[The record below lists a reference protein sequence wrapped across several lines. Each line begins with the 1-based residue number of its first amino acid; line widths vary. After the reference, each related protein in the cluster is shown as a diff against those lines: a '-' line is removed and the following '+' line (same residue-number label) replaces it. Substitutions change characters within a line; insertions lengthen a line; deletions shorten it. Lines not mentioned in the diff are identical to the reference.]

1 MQVFR
6 YQMEEMKKLKPLV
19 VRITQCVFI
28 LTSVLMNKSL
38 AQNHTIDS
46 LKALLHNSSHPH
58 KSEILV
64 KLVYEHFDDGD
75 INKVLEYT
83 NDGIQVAKFSGDTL
97 SLVKMVRLRAR
108 AFRKL
113 NKIDSSLNL
122 LEKILPVA
130 KRNNYVEEIKF
141 ILNGLAMSYTVQAFY
156 DRALKSYFEILEF
169 PLGTQGITED
179 VVLGNIGLV
188 YYKLQEY
195 HKAIT
200 YFKNSLKLKTTNKNY
215 LDYEMELINISL
227 CYTELDSLAEAKR
240 YLNQAKTWGSQGLSD
255 ELKILFD
262 YAMGV
267 VLMKE
272 GKNMNAKTQFLESY
286 SLAKRL
292 KNDRLRL
299 DNIVLLSEIS
309 ILQNRFNEA
318 EMYLRDAEKTISEG
332 SPYNRELINIYDQ
345 LIFLY
350 SKKNDFKRMSFYQSR
365 YIKMNDSIYNG
376 AMTNNLMRIHAEH
389 LEKEN
394 KARIE
399 SQNKILAL
407 NGEVI
412 RQQKIANISIGGVA
426 ALLVLLTILLAKN
439 NHQRRKM
446 NALLD
451 SKVKERTRELE
462 MNQDTLQRAWHERD
476 VLIEKASEGI
486 QSSIATIRGLSSLGK
501 IEIDH
506 PKASEYWSEL
516 NMTSI
521 RLSSIVNKMKFVNK
535 QDATDD

>member
-1 MQVFR
+1 MHVFR
-6 YQMEEMKKLKPLV
+6 YQIREMKNLKSLV

-28 LTSVLMNKSL
+28 LAFSVMNKSY
-38 AQNHTIDS
+38 AQNRTIDS
-46 LKALLHNSSHPH
+46 LKGLLHNSSHPH

-64 KLVYEHFDDGD
+64 KLVHEHFDRGD
-75 INKVLEYT
+75 LEKVLKYT
-83 NDGIQVAKFSGDTL
+83 DDGIQVAKFSGDTL
-97 SLVKMVRLRAR
+97 SLVKMARLRAR
-108 AFRKL
+108 VFRKL

-122 LEKILPVA
+122 LEKILPIA
-130 KRNNYVEEIKF
+130 KRNNYVDEIKF

-156 DRALKSYFEILEF
+156 DRALKCYFEILEL

-195 HKAIT
+195 QKAIT
-200 YFKNSLKLKTTNKNY
+200 YFKNSLKLKIANKNY
-215 LDYEMELINISL
+215 FDYEMVLINTGL
-227 CYTELDSLAEAKR
+227 CYTQLDSLAEAKQ
-240 YLNQAKTWGSQGLSD
+240 YLHQAKTWRSQALSD
-255 ELKILFD
+255 EIKILFHH
-262 YAMGV
+262 AMGT

-272 GKNMNAKTQFLESY
+272 GKNIDAKTQFLGSY
-286 SLAKRL
+286 SLAKQL

-309 ILQNRFNEA
+309 ILQNRFDEA
-318 EMYLRDAEKTISEG
+318 EVYLREAEKTISEG

-399 SQNKILAL
+399 SQNKILVL
-407 NGEVI
+407 NEEVI
-412 RQQKIANISIGGVA
+412 HQQKIANISIGGVA
-426 ALLVLLTILLAKN
+426 VLFVLLTILLAKS

-451 SKVKERTRELE
+451 KKVKERTRELE
-462 MNQDTLQRAWHERD
+462 INQDTLQRAWHERD
-476 VLIEKASEGI
+476 VLIKKASEGI
-486 QSSIATIRGLSSLGK
+486 QSSIATIRGLSSLGEM
-501 IEIDH
+501 EIDH

-516 NMTSI
+516 NMTST
-521 RLSSIVNKMKFVNK
+521 RLSLIINKMNLINK
-535 QDATDD
+535 QDATVD